1 MLTIGKLKM
10 KLWSLLSGFALSLWT
25 TILLSNTVNAQSRI
39 PVNWS
44 VLAQNVTDPDLL
56 GQIQKAWNN
65 FVETGQIWALLI
77 GLVIGYLIRNL
88 TSYG

>member
-1 MLTIGKLKM
+1 M
-10 KLWSLLSGFALSLWT
+10 KLWSLLGGFAISLWT
-25 TILLSNTVNAQSRI
+25 TILLSNTVNAQNRI
-39 PVNWS
+39 PVNWT

-56 GQIQKAWNN
+56 GNLQKAWNN

>member
-1 MLTIGKLKM
+1 M
-10 KLWSLLSGFALSLWT
+10 KLWSILGGFTISLWT
-25 TILLSNTVNAQSRI
+25 TILFSNTVNATSQI
-39 PVNWS
+39 PVKWIM
-44 VLAQNVTDPDLL
+44 LAQTISDPDLL
-56 GQIQKAWNN
+56 GQMQKTWNN